1 MATQKK
7 RIRYSNAD
15 RSSAASVPPGRQP
28 SEASEAD
35 GDFVDGA
42 VLRITMKNFMT
53 YNYIVVRPGPN
64 LNMII
69 GANGTGKSS
78 IVCAICLSLAG
89 KTTVLGRDDKV
100 GGYVKTGCDK
110 GFVEIELFKR
120 GGNVIINREI
130 HVENNQ
136 SVWRLNGRTCNQKTV
151 EEEVKALHIQVNNL
165 CQFLP
170 QEKVGQFAKM
180 SKIELLEATE
190 RSVGSPEMFEYHCE
204 LKNSRSKDRE
214 MENVIKERTSY
225 LEKTKQR
232 YERHKLDENRYYEK
246 QRHLNAIELI
256 EKKTPWVV
264 YETTRNELEGVKKE
278 RDKVKKQLI
287 VLKQAHM
294 PMLTKLQSIE
304 EQLKPS
310 DAQMKAKS
318 AAIKEAS
325 SKCKQKQDQLDR
337 MHKEIEDIK
346 QEFKMKQ
353 TEEEDQR
360 KRIGNIKL
368 MTEDLKVV
376 LAEVDNQPDV
386 TPRISEVNAE
396 LRQIQM
402 ERGKVEKEKTDLRRE
417 KDNLSAELRML
428 EKKLTDMNNM
438 MTMKEEKL
446 RGRHR
451 DTHVA
456 VQWLR
461 QNRHLFSGNVCEP
474 LMLVVNMKDHRFA
487 KYLENHISFN
497 DLRAFV
503 FQRKDDMD
511 KFLLE
516 VRDKMSLRINAII
529 APAETWSRAPP
540 SRHIES
546 LRRFGFFTYLR
557 ETFDAP
563 EEVMSY
569 LCQQYKVH
577 EIPIGNEQTEA
588 MIATVI
594 EEPYIK
600 VLYTKDQRYA
610 VKKSYYSNIT
620 STKNTTVYPSKYLSI
635 AVDTEQKRQLEQQL
649 NVCHSRLRDI
659 DERLNMMQKE
669 ATGLDRR
676 DNELLSEKKNLLELK
691 GKKRQLE
698 QKISTKQDRLRQL
711 EHSGIDLKK
720 VESETKKKIIA
731 VNSKKTAVVTALM
744 EQIKMQAKLTIEKEY
759 LALEMTGLL
768 AAKTKLENVC
778 REGANGLKGINQKC
792 SQLEES
798 TARLKI
804 QCKEIMKRAK
814 SICRMQP
821 DEALPRNLHDAF
833 SKLPDTLDELDAML
847 NEERSRAECFPGV
860 SKKVVEEC
868 NKQEQEIKELEQELT
883 EKNAAL
889 TAFRQKM
896 SEAKENWL
904 NPLKQLVEQINN
916 KFSNFFHAMKC
927 TGEVDLHCDNEEEY
941 DKYGISILVK
951 FHESSQLHELTQ
963 FHQSGGERSVA
974 TMLYLMALQELIRC
988 PFRVVDEINQGMDS
1002 INERKV
1008 FDILVHTACKERTS
1022 QYFFITP
1029 KLLQNLNYVEEMT
1042 ILCVNNGSHMV
1053 RSNEWDDSVF
1063 LQRCHQKKKVQ
1074 A

>member
-7 RIRYSNAD
+7 KIRYSNGGQ
-15 RSSAASVPPGRQP
+15 SSAASVLTSRRP
-28 SEASEAD
+28 SEVNEAD
-35 GDFVDGA
+35 DGFVEGS
-42 VLRITMKNFMT
+42 VVRITMKNFMT
-53 YNYIVVRPGPN
+53 YNYIMVRPGPN

-110 GFVEIELFKR
+110 GFVEIELFKS

-136 SVWRLNGRTCNQKTV
+136 SVWKLNGRICNQKTV

-190 RSVGSPEMFEYHCE
+190 KSVGSPEMFEYHCE

-214 MENVIKERTSY
+214 MENVIKEKTSY

-232 YERHKLDENRYYEK
+232 FERHKLDENRYYEK

-256 EKKTPWVV
+256 EKKIPWVE
-264 YETTRNELEGVKKE
+264 YETTREELEGVKKE
-278 RDKVKKQLI
+278 RDKAKKQLA

-304 EQLKPS
+304 EHLKPS
-310 DAQMKAKS
+310 EEQMKAKS

-325 SKCKQKQDQLDR
+325 SKCKLKRDQLDR
-337 MHKEIEDIK
+337 MHKDIEDIK
-346 QEFKMKQ
+346 QAFKMKQ
-353 TEEEDQR
+353 TEEEDQT
-360 KRIGNIKL
+360 KRIKNIIL
-368 MTEDLKVV
+368 MIEDLKVV
-376 LAEVDNQPDV
+376 LAEVDKQPDV
-386 TPRISEVNAE
+386 TPRITEVNAE
-396 LRQIQM
+396 LRQIQT
-402 ERGKVEKEKTDLRRE
+402 EREKVQKQKADLRQE

-428 EKKLTDMNNM
+428 EKKLTDMNNV

-451 DTHVA
+451 DTHTA
-456 VQWLR
+456 VEWLR
-461 QNRHLFSGNVCEP
+461 QHRDLFSGNVCEP
-474 LMLVVNMKDHRFA
+474 LMLVINMKDHRFA

-503 FQRKDDMD
+503 FQRKEDMD
-511 KFLLE
+511 KFLFE
-516 VRDKMSLRINAII
+516 VRDKMSLRINVII
-529 APAETWSRAPP
+529 APTETWSRAPP

-594 EEPYIK
+594 KEPYIK
-600 VLYTKDQRYA
+600 VLYTKDQKYT
-610 VKKSYYSNIT
+610 VKKSFYSNIT

-635 AVDTEQKRQLEQQL
+635 TVDAEQKRQLEQQM
-649 NVCHSRLRDI
+649 NVCRSKLRDI
-659 DERLNMMQKE
+659 DERLNIIQNE
-669 ATGLDRR
+669 ATALDRR
-676 DNELLSEKKNLLELK
+676 DNELLSEKKNLLESK

-698 QKISTKQDRLRQL
+698 QKISTKQDRLKQL

-720 VESETKKKIIA
+720 AEAETKKKIIA
-731 VNSKKTAVVTALM
+731 VNSKKKSVVTTLI
-744 EQIKMQAKLTIEKEY
+744 EQIKLQAKLTMEKEY
-759 LALEMTGLL
+759 LALEMMGLL
-768 AAKTKLENVC
+768 AEKTKLENLC
-778 REGANGLKGINQKC
+778 REGTSGLKAMTHQC

-798 TARLKI
+798 AAQLKI
-804 QCKEIMKRAK
+804 QCKENMERAK
-814 SICRMQP
+814 SICKMQP
-821 DEALPRNLHDAF
+821 NETLPRNLHDAF
-833 SKLPDTLDELDAML
+833 SKLPNTLDELDAML
-847 NEERSRAECFPGV
+847 NEERSRAESFPGLT
-860 SKKVVEEC
+860 KKVVEEC
-868 NKQEQEIKELEQELT
+868 NKQAQEIKQLEQELT

-889 TAFRQKM
+889 IAFRQKM
-896 SEAKENWL
+896 SEAKEYWL
-904 NPLKQLVEQINN
+904 TPLKQLVQQINK
-916 KFSNFFHAMKC
+916 KFSDFFRALEC
-927 TGEVDLHCDNEEEY
+927 TGEVDLHYDNEDEY

-1029 KLLQNLNYVEEMT
+1029 KLLQNLTYVEEMT
-1042 ILCVNNGSHMV
+1042 ILCVNNSSHMLC
-1053 RSNEWDDSVF
+1053 SNEWDESAF
-1063 LQRCHQKKKVQ
+1063 LQRCQQKKKVQ